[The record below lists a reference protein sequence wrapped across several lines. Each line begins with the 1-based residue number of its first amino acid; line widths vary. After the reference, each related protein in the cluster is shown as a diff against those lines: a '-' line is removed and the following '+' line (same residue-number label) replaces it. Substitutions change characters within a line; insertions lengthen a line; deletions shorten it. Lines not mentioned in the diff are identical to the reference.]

1 METPEHFDA
10 IVFGAGTR
18 GMVTAHVL
26 NIKQAACSQRY
37 LRALA
42 RLGDMLSEFTASQ
55 NG

>member
-26 NIKQAACSQRY
+26 NMMGYRAVV
-37 LRALA
+37 LERALD
-42 RLGDMLSEFTASQ
+42 LGGGD
-55 NG
+55 GVR